1 MDEFFNR
8 QYQKEQQLQKVF
20 GYLSAIGLGIAC
32 LGLFGFTYFMTYQRT
47 KEIGIRKTLGATMLN
62 IIKLLS
68 TEFSIVLLLAGLVA
82 FPLSYYAGSLWLS
95 TYPVRIWLSAMDFI
109 LPVAV
114 VAIFAF
120 ASILFLL
127 VRSANTNATETL
139 KHE

>member
-1 MDEFFNR
+1 
-8 QYQKEQQLQKVF
+8 
-20 GYLSAIGLGIAC
+20 
-32 LGLFGFTYFMTYQRT
+32 MTYQRT

-68 TEFSIVLLLAGLVA
+68 TEFAIVLLLAGVVA
-82 FPLSYYAGSLWLS
+82 FPVSYYAGSLWLS
-95 TYPVRIWLSAMDFI
+95 TYPVRIWLSAVDFI
-109 LPVAV
+109 LPVAL

-127 VRSANTNATETL
+127 VRSANTNATEAL